1 MAMTPGSVSIDGA
14 GTASGS
20 GYAKEVYDVLEAG
33 TDFQGIIPP
42 ALVTA
47 KRQLADLANACAS
60 LISHVVTNSTV
71 TTVDD
76 GSGGAVPWAGTGSGG
91 TVA

>member
-1 MAMTPGSVSIDGA
+1 MPMIPGSVTVA
-14 GTASGS
+14 GGVASGT

-33 TDFQGIIPP
+33 TDFQGILPP
-42 ALVTA
+42 ALTVA
-47 KRQLADLANACAS
+47 KQQLADLANACAS
-60 LISHVVTNSTV
+60 MITHVQTNSTV

-76 GSGGAVPWAGTGSGG
+76 GTSDPIPWGPGAGTGG